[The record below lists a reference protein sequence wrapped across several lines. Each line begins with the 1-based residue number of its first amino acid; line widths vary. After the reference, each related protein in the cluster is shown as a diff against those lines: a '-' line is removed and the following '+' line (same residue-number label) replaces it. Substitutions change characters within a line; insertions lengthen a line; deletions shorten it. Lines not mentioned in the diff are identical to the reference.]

1 MNNQQAYNAWSE
13 TYDDVKNKTR
23 DLEGIALRHS
33 LSNRAFDA
41 VLELGCGTGKNTE
54 YLSTIANKLI
64 GADFSE
70 DMLNKAK
77 EKIRASHVQFQQI
90 DIRETWHFKK
100 AQFDLITCSL
110 ILEHIENID
119 FVFQQAHKVLKKGG
133 KFYVGELH
141 PFKQYAG
148 TKARFD
154 TEKGIFVLE
163 CFIHNISEWLDV
175 AKKNK
180 FECLELKEWFDDN
193 DETVIPRIVSFIFKK
208 K

>member
-1 MNNQQAYNAWSE
+1 MDNQQAYNAWSE
-13 TYDDVKNKTR
+13 TYDAVNNKTR
-23 DLEGIALRHS
+23 DLEAVALRQC
-33 LSNRAFDA
+33 LSNTHFES

-54 YLSTIANKLI
+54 YLQTIATHLI
-64 GADFSE
+64 GTDFSE
-70 DMLNKAK
+70 DMLKKAK

-119 FVFQQAHKVLKKGG
+119 FVFQQAHKVLNKGG
-133 KFYVGELH
+133 KFYIGELH
-141 PFKQYAG
+141 PFKQYQG

-154 TEKGIFVLE
+154 TAKGVFVLE
-163 CFIHNISEWLDV
+163 CFIHNMSEWLNV

-180 FECLELKEWFDDN
+180 FDCLELKEWFDED
-193 DETVIPRIVSFIFKK
+193 DKTVIPRIVSFIFKK

>member
-1 MNNQQAYNAWSE
+1 MDNQQAYNAWSE
-13 TYDDVKNKTR
+13 TYDNVNNKTR
-23 DLEGIALRHS
+23 DLEALALRQS
-33 LSNRAFDA
+33 IPKTMAFDS
-41 VLELGCGTGKNTE
+41 VLELGCGTGKNTV
-54 YLSTIANKLI
+54 YLQTLAYNLI
-64 GADFSE
+64 CADFSE
-70 DMLNKAK
+70 EMLNKAK

-90 DIRETWHFKK
+90 DIRETWRFKK

-133 KFYVGELH
+133 MFYVGELH

-154 TEKGIFVLE
+154 TERGVFVLE
-163 CFIHNISEWLDV
+163 CFVHNISEWLDV

-180 FECLELKEWFDDN
+180 LQCLELKEWFDDK
-193 DETVIPRIVSFIFKK
+193 DETVIPRIVSIIFKK
-208 K
+208 